1 MKITRAIYCIDTQKI
16 TFRHFAF
23 RFLTNIF
30 DHNIDKLRS
39 KRCIASCTATVVRP
53 VRRTSYNVYDD
64 HHTHRMTA
72 VVYSPKRHK
81 QSGITAQIFY
91 IYYVLTER
99 IAPNLR

>member
-23 RFLTNIF
+23 RFLSIALGHYIIKT
-30 DHNIDKLRS
+30 RS
-39 KRCIASCTATVVRP
+39 LLHSAGCMATVAQR
-53 VRRTSYNVYDD
+53 VRRLSYDM
-64 HHTHRMTA
+64 HGGRHTHRMTA

-99 IAPNLR
+99 VAPNLR

>member
-1 MKITRAIYCIDTQKI
+1 MKITRAIYCIDTQK
-16 TFRHFAF
+16 TLFCYDTF
-23 RFLTNIF
+23 RFLSIALGHYIIKT
-30 DHNIDKLRS
+30 RS
-39 KRCIASCTATVVRP
+39 LLHSAGCTATVARP

-64 HHTHRMTA
+64 RHTYRMTA